1 MNLDF
6 SEEQIML
13 RNMARDFLADK
24 FPKKVVKELEDS
36 VTGYSP
42 NIWKEMIELGWMGL
56 ALPEKYGGEGMTFQ
70 DLTVL
75 IEEMGRACVPGP
87 YFSTVV
93 LGALP
98 ILNLGNEEQKSKYLP
113 EIVKGS
119 AIFTLALYEE
129 NGRYDA
135 GGIQVKASK
144 DGDSYVINGTKLF
157 VPDAGVADYILCA
170 ARTEEASTPEEGITI
185 FIVDAKTAGVNSTLL
200 KTISKEK
207 MCEVVFDNVKV
218 PGENILGERDKGWDG
233 VEKIVQ
239 AAATAK
245 CCDMVGAFQQVFE
258 MTLNY
263 AKERYA
269 FGQPIGSFQ
278 AVQHHCANMSIDING
293 AMLAAYQAAWKVD
306 AGLPCAWEV
315 AIAKAW
321 ASQVAP
327 RVIALAHQIHGAI
340 GTTMD
345 HDLHYYTR
353 RCKAAESAFGD
364 VEYYQGLV
372 TERISREAEISI

>member
-36 VTGYSP
+36 ETGYSP
-42 NIWKEMIELGWMGL
+42 DIWKEMVELGWMGL
-56 ALPEKYGGEGMTFQ
+56 ALPENYGGEGMTFQ

-93 LGALP
+93 LGALTV
-98 ILNLGNEEQKSKYLP
+98 LNLGNEEQKKQCLP
-113 EIVKGS
+113 EIASGRS
-119 AIFTLALYEE
+119 IFTLALYEE

-135 GGIQVKASK
+135 GGIQVKAEK
-144 DGDSYVINGTKLF
+144 TGNDYTINGAKLF
-157 VPDAGVADYILCA
+157 VPDAHIADYIICV
-170 ARTEEASTPEEGITI
+170 ARTGNGSNPEDGITI
-185 FIVDAKTAGVNSTLL
+185 FIVDSGSSGLSCSLL

-207 MCEVVFDNVKV
+207 LCEVVFNNVKV
-218 PGENILGERDKGWDG
+218 PGTNVLGEPDEGWSG
-233 VEKIVQ
+233 VERIVQ
-239 AAATAK
+239 TAATAK

-258 MTLNY
+258 MTLEY
-263 AKERYA
+263 AKDRMA

-278 AVQHHCANMSIDING
+278 AIQHHCANMAIDVNG

-306 AGLPCAWEV
+306 EGVSCSWEV
-315 AIAKAW
+315 AVAKAW

-353 RCKAAESAFGD
+353 RCKAAEAAYGD
-364 VEYYQGLV
+364 VDYYQSMV
-372 TERISREAEISI
+372 AEQIRKEAEISA

>member
-13 RNMARDFLADK
+13 RSMARDFLADK
-24 FPKKVVKELEDS
+24 FPKKLVKELEDS
-36 VTGYSP
+36 EAGYSQD
-42 NIWKEMIELGWMGL
+42 IWKEMVGLGWMGL
-56 ALPEKYGGEGMTFQ
+56 ALPEKYGGEGMTYL

-75 IEEMGRACVPGP
+75 LEEMGRACIPGP

-98 ILNLGNEEQKSKYLP
+98 ILNLGNEEQKQKYLP
-113 EIVKGS
+113 EIATGRS
-119 AIFTLALYEE
+119 IITLALYEE

-135 GGIQVKASK
+135 AGITVKAVK
-144 DGDSYVINGTKLF
+144 DGNGYAISGTKLF
-157 VPDAGVADYILCA
+157 VPDAHIADYLICV
-170 ARTEEASTPEEGITI
+170 ARTGDGANPEEGITI
-185 FIVDAKTAGVNSTLL
+185 FITDAKAQGVKITPL

-207 MCEVVFDNVKV
+207 LCEVSFNNVKV
-218 PGENILGERDKGWDG
+218 SGDDVLSEPDKGWIG

-245 CCDMVGAFQQVFE
+245 TCDMVGSFHQVFE
-258 MTLNY
+258 MTLQY
-263 AKERYA
+263 AKDRVA

-278 AVQHHCANMSIDING
+278 AIQHHCANMAMDVNG
-293 AMLAAYQAAWKVD
+293 AMLAAMQAAWKVD
-306 AGLPCAWEV
+306 EGLPCAWEV
-315 AIAKAW
+315 AVAKAW

-353 RCKAAESAFGD
+353 RCKAAEAAFGD
-364 VEYYQGLV
+364 VDYYQGIV
-372 TERISREAEISI
+372 SEQIRKEAGISA